1 MNTQKQYKIGILG
14 CSTIAPFSII
24 NPVRELDQFVTYG
37 VASRDVDRS
46 AAYALKHQIP
56 HVFESY
62 DKLLASPDIDV
73 VYIPL
78 SNFLHKEW
86 TLKAI
91 EAGKHVLIEKPIA
104 LHADE
109 VLFINERARQ
119 QDVHVLEALMV
130 QHHSWQQDI
139 TDMITAETYGKLKKS
154 KPGSPLKFC
163 KATTAR
169 IITGSSRSTA
179 AAVSSTNART
189 GCSLSKRLS
198 A

>member
-1 MNTQKQYKIGILG
+1 MDTQKQYKIGILG

-24 NPVRELDQFVTYG
+24 NPVKVLDQFVTYG
-37 VASRDVDRS
+37 VASRDVERS
-46 AAYALKHQIP
+46 KAYALKHEIP

-109 VLFINERARQ
+109 VLLINERAKQ
-119 QDVHVLEALMV
+119 QGVYVLEALMV

-139 TDMITAETYGKLKKS
+139 TDMIRAETYGKLKKS
-154 KPGSPLKFC
+154 KPGSHLKFC
-163 KATTAR
+163 KATTVR

-179 AAVSSTNART
+179 AAASSTNART
-189 GCSLSKRLS
+189 GCSLYKRPL